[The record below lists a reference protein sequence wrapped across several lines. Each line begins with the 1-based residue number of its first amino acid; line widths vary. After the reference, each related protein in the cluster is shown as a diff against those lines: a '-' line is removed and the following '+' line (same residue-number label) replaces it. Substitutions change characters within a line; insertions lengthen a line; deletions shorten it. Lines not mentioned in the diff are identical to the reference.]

1 MSGGTEGL
9 VEVLDVVDITYSP
22 SRDAKNEGRGRGS
35 LGSVEEET
43 FISDA
48 SGQ

>member
-9 VEVLDVVDITYSP
+9 VEVLDVVDMMYSP

-35 LGSVEEET
+35 VEEET
-43 FISDA
+43 FIHT